1 MPLTEV
7 KHSTRGSVEEWRGVS
22 VYSGY
27 QNRIPQPGWLT
38 QQKSIFHSSG
48 GWKSRSRFQLVSFLE
63 RPLLSLQL
71 AKSCLPVKFSDGL
84 FSVQKLKGGEKRGR
98 ERSGRCSLGS
108 FLIRTLLPLIRT
120 SPV

>member
-1 MPLTEV
+1 MSQSTQATKTEY
-7 KHSTRGSVEEWRGVS
+7 HSLGGLHSRNLFFTVLEAGS
-22 VYSGY
+22 
-27 QNRIPQPGWLT
+27 L
-38 QQKSIFHSSG
+38 
-48 GWKSRSRFQLVSFLE
+48 RSRFQLVSFLE